1 MYYHKKAVK
10 NPFPKANRPENSSV
24 LSNIQMVNSVATSRG
39 QEIHSSYQI
48 YIVNTYLFVRRK
60 LTKIFG
66 SKTLTREKELS
77 TQPIQY
83 PIYIILSYLRD
94 FF

>member
-1 MYYHKKAVK
+1 MIICIGMYYHKKAVK

-48 YIVNTYLFVRRK
+48 LQCKYLSICK
-60 LTKIFG
+60 
-66 SKTLTREKELS
+66 KE
-77 TQPIQY
+77 T
-83 PIYIILSYLRD
+83 D
-94 FF
+94 